1 MISCPP
7 KTAVICPRPS
17 TDRQDGKPQTAMTQ
31 DYLLV
36 PPGKAMAR
44 LALPAGSPTS
54 HARIQGGGG
63 CGLEQCGGG
72 ASPRT
77 TQGMLEAVHATEG
90 KRGDFYAYPGD
101 RVRGDPPFSSL
112 GVT

>member
-54 HARIQGGGG
+54 HARIHEKKQKSMQKMQTH
-63 CGLEQCGGG
+63 EIFVMMQKRKKY
-72 ASPRT
+72 PR
-77 TQGMLEAVHATEG
+77 
-90 KRGDFYAYPGD
+90 
-101 RVRGDPPFSSL
+101 
-112 GVT
+112 